1 MSQIFFLFLCGGL
14 GGLLGWGITEPFSP
28 DDLFNEA
35 GWARWELLFSL
46 SVGGFIG
53 LAVGGASGKVQGS
66 RAHLLRGLIGGLL
79 LGAIGAVIGLKIGG
93 VLATLFF
100 GPAVFVPSPDPSA
113 LPVRMMA
120 RTLVFLPF
128 GALIGMVQGIA
139 TRSLQRGIQGMI
151 GGLIG
156 GAMGGAA
163 FDILGEVFGQLILA
177 ARSETMGE
185 VGEVSRATASVTM
198 GAFIGLFVGIVERM
212 ARKAWVRLELG
223 RNEGKEW
230 IVDAHSTFIG
240 RSENAHIPLF
250 GDPSIAP
257 MHACIVRGGGRYR
270 LVDGGS
276 PVGIGVNGIRVPEA
290 FLNHGDVIN
299 VGSYSLRFMMR
310 GAPSIAPRPV
320 DAPRPS
326 ASPVAMGPIPGMQP
340 ISQPPQSQPA
350 TAVVQA
356 PTSSGLSLVALDG
369 PITGQRFEI
378 GLTELVLGR
387 EAPGVTLS
395 FDPSASRRHASLQ
408 LTLGG
413 VLVRDL
419 GSTNGTLLNGVRI
432 QEATAKPGDTVR
444 IGSTTFRIEP

>member
-100 GPAVFVPSPDPSA
+100 GPAVFVPSPDPNA

-156 GAMGGAA
+156 GGDGRRRVRHPRRG
-163 FDILGEVFGQLILA
+163 L
-177 ARSETMGE
+177 RSTYPR
-185 VGEVSRATASVTM
+185 RA
-198 GAFIGLFVGIVERM
+198 I
-212 ARKAWVRLELG
+212 
-223 RNEGKEW
+223 
-230 IVDAHSTFIG
+230 
-240 RSENAHIPLF
+240 
-250 GDPSIAP
+250 
-257 MHACIVRGGGRYR
+257 
-270 LVDGGS
+270 
-276 PVGIGVNGIRVPEA
+276 
-290 FLNHGDVIN
+290 
-299 VGSYSLRFMMR
+299 
-310 GAPSIAPRPV
+310 
-320 DAPRPS
+320 
-326 ASPVAMGPIPGMQP
+326 
-340 ISQPPQSQPA
+340 
-350 TAVVQA
+350 
-356 PTSSGLSLVALDG
+356 
-369 PITGQRFEI
+369 
-378 GLTELVLGR
+378 
-387 EAPGVTLS
+387 
-395 FDPSASRRHASLQ
+395 
-408 LTLGG
+408 
-413 VLVRDL
+413 
-419 GSTNGTLLNGVRI
+419 
-432 QEATAKPGDTVR
+432 
-444 IGSTTFRIEP
+444 